1 MFSGEQA
8 VADEAV
14 DYPVQCTH
22 GCALA
27 VWSMPESEAARWT
40 CQAAAWDKYQCH
52 ATDREQ

>member
-40 CQAAAWDKYQCH
+40 CQAAAWDKHQCH